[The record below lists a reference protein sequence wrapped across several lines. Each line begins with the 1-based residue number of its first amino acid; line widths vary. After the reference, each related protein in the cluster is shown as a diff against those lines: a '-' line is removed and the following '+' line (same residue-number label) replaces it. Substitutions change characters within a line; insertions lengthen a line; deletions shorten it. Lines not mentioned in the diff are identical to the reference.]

1 MPTYRRQPY
10 TAHACTRGITSAKR
24 RVSGAIRYKF
34 IDSCRS
40 NRDGLGEGH
49 EVVDGVASVDV
60 EPKAVFINVVLESS
74 LEMGVES
81 SAARESNVHA
91 AKFAQKTLPRFDRD
105 SMAALDFGQ
114 DLKEA
119 EASVW

>member
-1 MPTYRRQPY
+1 MT
-10 TAHACTRGITSAKR
+10 GSVTSTEG
-24 RVSGAIRYKF
+24 RVGCAIRDKF
-34 IDSCRS
+34 IDSRRS

-49 EVVDGVASVDV
+49 EVVDGVTGVDV